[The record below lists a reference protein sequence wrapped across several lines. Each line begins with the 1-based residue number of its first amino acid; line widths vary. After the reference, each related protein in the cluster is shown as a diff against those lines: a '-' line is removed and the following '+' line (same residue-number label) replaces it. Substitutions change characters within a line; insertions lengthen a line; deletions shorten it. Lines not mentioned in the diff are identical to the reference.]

1 MPLISVIVP
10 VFNGEITIRD
20 TIESVLNQSF
30 SDFELITIDDG
41 SQDSSLDIISQIPD
55 SRIKVFSYSNA
66 GLAASRNRGLAQ
78 ASGEYISFIDA
89 DDLWTQDKLEAQ
101 LNALIDNPQA
111 GVAYSWTDYIDDS
124 SQFLRRGSHISANGD
139 VLEKLLLVN
148 FLENGSNPLIRR
160 EAFNSVGNF
169 DESLPAA
176 QDWDMWLRLAAR
188 YHFIAV
194 RSPQILYRVSASSM
208 SANVFR
214 LEAATLQVFEKA
226 YSSAPE
232 TLQHLKRYS
241 LANLYK
247 YLTFKA
253 LEGSPKQ
260 QRGAIAARF
269 FWNAIKNDPS
279 LARHARV
286 MFKSLLKISTV
297 ALLPPQ
303 QSEPLLTKFKN
314 FADING
320 LLNYIRADIK

>member
-20 TIESVLNQSF
+20 TIESVLNQTF

-101 LNALIDNPQA
+101 LNALLANPQA
-111 GVAYSWTDYIDDS
+111 GVAYSWTDYIDES
-124 SQFLRRGSHISANGD
+124 SQFLRRGSHISVNGD
-139 VLEKLLLVN
+139 VLEALLLVN
-148 FLENGSNPLIRR
+148 LLENCSNPLIRR
-160 EAFNSVGNF
+160 EAINSVGNF

-188 YHFIAV
+188 YHFIVV
-194 RSPQILYRVSASSM
+194 RSPQIVYRVSSSSM

-226 YSSAPE
+226 YNQAPE
-232 TLQHLKRYS
+232 SLQHLKRYS

-279 LARHARV
+279 LARHPRV
-286 MFKSLLKISTV
+286 MLKSLLKISTV

-303 QSEPLLTKFKN
+303 HSEPFLTKFKN

>member
-1 MPLISVIVP
+1 MPLISIIVP

-20 TIESVLNQSF
+20 TLESVLNQTF

-41 SQDSSLDIISQIPD
+41 SQDSTLDIISQIPD

-101 LNALIDNPQA
+101 LNALIKNPQA
-111 GVAYSWTDYIDDS
+111 GVAYSWTDYIDES
-124 SQFLRRGSHISANGD
+124 SQFLRRGSHITVNGD

-160 EAFNSVGNF
+160 EAFDSVGNF

-194 RSPQILYRVSASSM
+194 PSPQILYRVSASSM
-208 SANVFR
+208 SANVSR
-214 LEAATLQVFEKA
+214 LEAASLQVIERAFA
-226 YSSAPE
+226 QAPAS
-232 TLQHLKRYS
+232 LQYLKKDS
-241 LANLYK
+241 LGNLYK

-253 LEGSPKQ
+253 LEGSPGRE
-260 QRGAIAARF
+260 RGLTASRF
-269 FWNAIKNDPS
+269 LLSAVKNDPS
-279 LARHARV
+279 LLSTRV
-286 MFKSLLKISTV
+286 LLKVLVKTAV
-297 ALLPPQ
+297 LALLPFQ
-303 QSEPLLTKFKN
+303 QTQALVNTPKN
-314 FADING
+314 LSNTTA
-320 LLNYIRADIK
+320 LLNYIRVDT